1 MDWNDLRIFLAVAR
15 GGTLGAAAREL
26 GQTQPTMG
34 RRIRVLEEAL
44 GQTLFQRTSEGFV
57 LTDEGHDVFAHALRI
72 ESEALGIVRRANGQG
87 DAVEG
92 LLRVSSSDW
101 FGAHVLTQAIA
112 RLREKHPGVVVELVT
127 DARLLSLARREA
139 DLVFRIAPFDEPDI
153 AQRKLLRVAYAAYAA
168 VDGPAVPDAVI
179 TMDTAFGGMPD
190 VAWLRER
197 LPDAPLAFRSNSREA
212 QARACALGLGVAI
225 LPVALGDVTP
235 GLRRIDLGDEPP
247 GRDVWM
253 GYHRDLRHLPR
264 LRAFVAEVDRL
275 VGMP

>member
-57 LTDEGHDVFAHALRI
+57 LTDEGHDVFEHALRI

-212 QARACALGLGVAI
+212 QARVCALGLGVAV

-264 LRAFVAEVDRL
+264 LRAFVTEVDRL

>member
-197 LPDAPLAFRSNSREA
+197 LPDAPLGFRSNSREA
-212 QARACALGLGVAI
+212 QARACALGLGVAV

-235 GLRRIDLGDEPP
+235 GLRRIELGDEPP

>member
-57 LTDEGHDVFAHALRI
+57 LTDEGHDVFEHALRI

-212 QARACALGLGVAI
+212 QARACALGLGVAV

-264 LRAFVAEVDRL
+264 LRAFVTEVDRL